1 MKTITTKELKE
12 LFDLFIKKL
21 EDEDVLEI
29 TIESDLYRF
38 VPTDKW
44 DSFTED
50 IIEQGSLYDDIDS
63 LQNILQNNHIPF
75 TYVDVDRLSFILR
88 IISQINNPP
97 N

>member
-63 LQNILQNNHIPF
+63 LQNILQNNDIPF